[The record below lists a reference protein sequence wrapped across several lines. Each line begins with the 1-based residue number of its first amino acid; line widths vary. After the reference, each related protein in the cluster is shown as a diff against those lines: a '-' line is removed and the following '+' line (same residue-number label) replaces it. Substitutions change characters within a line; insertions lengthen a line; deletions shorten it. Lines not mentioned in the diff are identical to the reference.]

1 MSRLRV
7 NRSFPTRKTNRSEC
21 CIGIL
26 TIPHT
31 KKTKH
36 TSHIMKSYVDW
47 FERQGIHVLPIPFDT
62 PHPDLY
68 FHSVQGLFL
77 PGTDR
82 GYDVQSPPFMNC
94 LKRFIELSLREYFP
108 IWGTCFGMEALVE
121 AIGGAHT
128 WKPYPAEGLGT
139 IRMTREA
146 TKSTLIQSFS
156 SRMIHELENRKCV
169 VQNHDY
175 GISMEDLKA
184 NATLRRFFR
193 VTATSLDST
202 GKEYVAAMEAKHY
215 PIYAFQFHPEE
226 GSLTKAPFLDFL
238 HSELKHSQHRCHV
251 ALPPVRHVAKLGKCV
266 QYDGKKAELCYF
278 F

>member
-1 MSRLRV
+1 MASLRMSSR
-7 NRSFPTRKTNRSEC
+7 FPTRKTNRSEC

-26 TIPHT
+26 TIPH

-47 FERQGIHVLPIPFDT
+47 FERRGIHVLPIPFDT

-82 GYDVQSPPFMNC
+82 GYDIKSLPFMNC
-94 LKRFIELSLREYFP
+94 LKRFIELSLHDYFP
-108 IWGTCFGMEALVE
+108 IWGTCFGMEALIE
-121 AIGGAHT
+121 AIGGTHT
-128 WKPYPAEGLGT
+128 WKSYPSEGSTT

-146 TKSTLIQSFS
+146 EKSRLIHSFS
-156 SRMIHELENRKCV
+156 SRLIHELENRKCV

-175 GISMEDLKA
+175 GISVEDLKS
-184 NATLRRFFR
+184 NPTLRKFFR
-193 VTATSLDST
+193 VTATALDET
-202 GKEYVAAMEAKHY
+202 GKEYVAAIEAKRY

-226 GSLTKAPFLDFL
+226 GNTTSAPFLDFL
-238 HSELKHSQHRCHV
+238 HTELKRSHHRCI
-251 ALPPVRHVAKLGKCV
+251 AIPPVHRVGKLGKCV
-266 QYDGKKAELCYF
+266 HYEGKKAELCYF